1 MRNAASGKGLMS
13 IRTGA
18 PAPYGPPA
26 GVLAVISGYR
36 DKGLITPFTP
46 EVLRRAGINESLIP
60 RVYKSLEGL
69 DLIDHDGNPTE
80 QLKGLRT
87 ARTDE
92 FQQALAEVV
101 RSAYAEVL
109 QFTSPATDDAKH
121 IADAFRAYEPAGQ
134 RGRMVTLFMGL
145 CEAAGIVPK
154 GTLRTASTSAGRANG
169 VPKRAMDAPRRTGLG
184 IGPSAR
190 VRDDVGGGVSQALL
204 GLIASLPANGTSWTK
219 HQREKFM
226 TAFGHVLDYTIHV
239 ADDTPTSAVGSSG
252 AE

>member
-1 MRNAASGKGLMS
+1 MS

-26 GVLAVISGYR
+26 GVLAVINAYR
-36 DKGLITPFTP
+36 DKGLISPFTP

-80 QLKGLRT
+80 RLKGLRT

-92 FQQALAEVV
+92 FQHALAEVV
-101 RSAYAEVL
+101 KSAYAEVL
-109 QFTSPATDDAKH
+109 RFTNPATDDAKH
-121 IADAFRAYEPAGQ
+121 IADAFRSYEPAGQ

-154 GTLRTASTSAGRANG
+154 GTLKTAPTSVGRGGANG
-169 VPKRAMDAPRRTGLG
+169 PPKWAMDAPRRTGLS

-190 VRDDVGGGVSQALL
+190 ARDDSGGGVSQALL
-204 GLIASLPANGTSWTK
+204 GLIASLPSSGTSWTK

-226 TAFGHVLDYTIHV
+226 TAFGHVLDYTIPV
-239 ADDTPTSAVGSSG
+239 ADDTPSSAVGSSD

>member
-1 MRNAASGKGLMS
+1 MS

-26 GVLAVISGYR
+26 GVLAVVNGYR
-36 DKGLITPFTP
+36 DKGLVTPFTP

-92 FQQALAEVV
+92 FQQTLAEVV
-101 RSAYAEVL
+101 KSAYAEVL
-109 QFTSPATDDAKH
+109 KFTNPATDDAKH
-121 IADAFRAYEPAGQ
+121 IADAFRSYEPAGQ

-145 CEAAGIVPK
+145 CEAAGIVPT
-154 GTLRTASTSAGRANG
+154 GTLRTASMGAGRANG
-169 VPKRAMDAPRRTGLG
+169 APRSATDASRRTGLG
-184 IGPSAR
+184 IGLSGRAR
-190 VRDDVGGGVSQALL
+190 DGGGSAISQALL
-204 GLIASLPANGTSWTK
+204 GLIASLPSNGTTWTK

-226 TAFGHVLDYTIHV
+226 TAFGHVLDYTIPL
-239 ADDTPTSAVGSSG
+239 ADDAPSSAVGSSD
-252 AE
+252 AQ

>member
-1 MRNAASGKGLMS
+1 MS

-26 GVLAVISGYR
+26 GVLAVVNGYR
-36 DKGLITPFTP
+36 DKGLVTPFTP

-80 QLKGLRT
+80 LLKGLRT
-87 ARTDE
+87 VRTDE
-92 FQQALAEVV
+92 FQQTLAEVV
-101 RSAYAEVL
+101 KSAYAEVL
-109 QFTSPATDDAKH
+109 KFTNPATDDARH
-121 IADAFRAYEPAGQ
+121 IADAFRSYEPAGQ

-154 GTLRTASTSAGRANG
+154 GTLKTAPMGAGRANG
-169 VPKRAMDAPRRTGLG
+169 APKRGADAPRRTGLS

-190 VRDDVGGGVSQALL
+190 ARDDGGGGVSQALL
-204 GLIASLPANGTSWTK
+204 GLIASLPSNGASWTK

-226 TAFGHVLDYTIHV
+226 TAFGHVLDYTIPL
-239 ADDTPTSAVGSSG
+239 ADDTPPSAVGSSD